1 MYTTLKT
8 LRQPDATFSN
18 YMSHFIILYVIP
30 ERGFSLWLYDTTR
43 LKVLDIE
50 LAIC

>member
-8 LRQPDATFSN
+8 WRHPDATFSN
-18 YMSHFIILYVIP
+18 HMNHFTILYVIP
-30 ERGFSLWLYDTTR
+30 ERGFSLWLYDTTH